1 MIYRFDIS
9 LIKKYHSKS
18 QIVRVLTEDWVLRN
32 FNCPICGKLKIE
44 AYPNNYPAGDFFCKN
59 CKSDFE
65 LKSKESIS
73 GKLPNI
79 ITDGA
84 YKTMIERITSY
95 RNPNFLFLTYKDYEV
110 SNFILIPNHF
120 FTPSIILKRKP
131 LSNTAKRAGWIG
143 CNIDISKIPDAG
155 KIFIIKDQIETD
167 SKEIINKYAKIK
179 SLKKTNIESRGWL
192 LDIIACIE
200 KINTEE
206 FSLSQIY
213 AFENELKL
221 KHPENNFIND
231 KIRQQLQYLRD
242 KGFIKFLERGNYKKL

>member
-1 MIYRFDIS
+1 M
-9 LIKKYHSKS
+9 
-18 QIVRVLTEDWVLRN
+18 
-32 FNCPICGKLKIE
+32 
-44 AYPNNYPAGDFFCKN
+44 
-59 CKSDFE
+59 
-65 LKSKESIS
+65 
-73 GKLPNI
+73 
-79 ITDGA
+79 
-84 YKTMIERITSY
+84 
-95 RNPNFLFLTYKDYEV
+95 
-110 SNFILIPNHF
+110 
-120 FTPSIILKRKP
+120 LKRKP
-131 LSNTAKRAGWIG
+131 LSNTARRAGWIG

-221 KHPENNFIND
+221 KHPENNFIKD

-242 KGFIKFLERGNYKKL
+242 KGFIKFLGRGKYKKL